1 MQPVVVISRQGW
13 WAMGDMKTSTEIGLK
28 IKQRRQQAG
37 LSQERLAEMVGVTF
51 QQIQKYEN
59 GQTTLNILKLQL
71 IAKALNH
78 PVNDFFEDVA
88 DERPRLTVQEGELLQ
103 AFRKIKNS
111 ELRGA
116 VLAVISNINRKAR

>member
-1 MQPVVVISRQGW
+1 
-13 WAMGDMKTSTEIGLK
+13 MGDMITSSEIGLK

-59 GQTTLNILKLQL
+59 GQTTLNILKLQQ
-71 IAKALNH
+71 IASALNFS
-78 PVNDFFEDVA
+78 VKEFFQDVP
-88 DERPRLTVQEGELLQ
+88 DDRPRLTVEEGVLLQ
-103 AFRKIKNS
+103 AFRKIKNT

-116 VLAVISNINRKAR
+116 VVSIVSNINRKAR